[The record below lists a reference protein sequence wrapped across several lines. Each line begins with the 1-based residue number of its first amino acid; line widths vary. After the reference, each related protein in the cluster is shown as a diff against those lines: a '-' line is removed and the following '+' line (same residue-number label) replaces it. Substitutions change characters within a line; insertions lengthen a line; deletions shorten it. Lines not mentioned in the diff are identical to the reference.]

1 MERQRDAA
9 GFNSHLAGSLA
20 VTAPSG
26 GLGSKSVMVALNG
39 KTIQHQLATLDLKS
53 FGKSFAPRERAG
65 RAETWKRMMAD
76 QASLIGINEY
86 DAARGSPVSSSAC
99 G

>member
-1 MERQRDAA
+1 MESQRDAA
-9 GFNSHLAGSLA
+9 GFNSHLTGSLA

-53 FGKSFAPRERAG
+53 FGKGFAPFAPAQMKVRSANRYG
-65 RAETWKRMMAD
+65 C
-76 QASLIGINEY
+76 G
-86 DAARGSPVSSSAC
+86 ARPTS
-99 G
+99 